1 SDRRGVRLEGLAL
14 EASSGGAEIPPE
26 GTALGAIQVP
36 PDGQPIV
43 LGPDRPITGGYA
55 KIGTVISSDF
65 PLVAQARPGSALRFC
80 AVSLDEALEA
90 RGRMAAP

>member
-1 SDRRGVRLEGLAL
+1 M
-14 EASSGGAEIPPE
+14 
-26 GTALGAIQVP
+26 
-36 PDGQPIV
+36 
-43 LGPDRPITGGYA
+43 GPDRPITGGYA